1 MGKLLACVHI
11 FSLSKALGACVN
23 TMILDAATVESNYQ
37 RFVNRVIENEVVF
50 YLSNDEGVA
59 NSVSNDDEEV
69 GILMFWSDRGYAH
82 RVNGRLPEEFSESEI
97 TLFDFLY
104 RWLPGM
110 SGDGVLA
117 GPNWNADLVGRE
129 IEPFDLRT
137 EIEGRMPVGLLEKY
151 EESYRELT
159 ERT

>member
-1 MGKLLACVHI
+1 
-11 FSLSKALGACVN
+11 
-23 TMILDAATVESNYQ
+23 MILDSATVESNFQ
-37 RFVNRVIENEVVF
+37 RFINRVIENETVF

-59 NSVSNDDEEV
+59 NSVSNDDEETI
-69 GILMFWSDRGYAH
+69 ILMFWSDRAYAQ
-82 RVNGRLPEEFSESEI
+82 RANKVLPEEFSESEM

-110 SGDGVLA
+110 TGDQVLA
-117 GPNWNADLVGRE
+117 GPNWNGDLVGRE

-137 EIEGRMPVGLLEKY
+137 EIEERMPPELLEEY
-151 EESYRELT
+151 EETYRELT

>member
-1 MGKLLACVHI
+1 
-11 FSLSKALGACVN
+11 
-23 TMILDAATVESNYQ
+23 MILDSATVESNFQ
-37 RFVNRVIENEVVF
+37 RFINRVIENETVF

-59 NSVSNDDEEV
+59 NSVSNDDEEAI
-69 GILMFWSDRGYAH
+69 ILMFWSDRSYAH
-82 RVNGRLPEEFSESEI
+82 RANKILPEEFSESEM

-110 SGDGVLA
+110 TGDGVLA
-117 GPNWNADLVGRE
+117 GPNWNGDLVGRE

-137 EIEGRMPVGLLEKY
+137 EIEERMPPELLEEY

>member
-1 MGKLLACVHI
+1 
-11 FSLSKALGACVN
+11 
-23 TMILDAATVESNYQ
+23 MILDSATVESNFQ
-37 RFVNRVIENEVVF
+37 RFINRVIENETVF

-59 NSVSNDDEEV
+59 NSVSNDDEETI
-69 GILMFWSDRGYAH
+69 ILMFWSDRAYAA
-82 RVNGRLPEEFSESEI
+82 RVNRILPEEFSESEM

-110 SGDGVLA
+110 TGDCVLA
-117 GPNWNADLVGRE
+117 GPNWNGDLVGRE

-137 EIEGRMPVGLLEKY
+137 EIEEKMPPELLEEY
-151 EESYRELT
+151 EESYRKLT